1 MRESTT
7 VELSGCGSASPFKWE
22 TLCSRQ
28 GEQRSPCLGSL
39 QSIRHLIAV
48 TEGECQDPGYIMS
61 TASRHSFTRKPNL
74 ADVKAAGHDMLRLV
88 NRRILLNILSD
99 RQPISRAEIAKIS
112 GLNKATISTITGE
125 LLKDSCII
133 EEGSGRTTP
142 IGGKP
147 PTPLRLNAKRFG
159 LFGVDIRADETILAL
174 SDFNNRIVARVSF
187 ETGADPTTFLTKIGK
202 EIRKLRTKHD
212 SFIEFPGIGVSL
224 PGLVDNHSGKF
235 LLSVVLPWRDVPVVH
250 LLEKVTGLPV
260 IIDNSAR
267 CSALAEIWHGKA
279 QYAHVRNL
287 LYVSVSTGLA
297 CGVVMDGG
305 LYRGGN
311 NTAGQFGHIP
321 IDINGVECRCGQR
334 GCWDLYASDKATLK
348 RYSELRSNGGRRIST
363 MRKLLELVDAGDIAA
378 TEAVRE
384 TARYLGIG
392 ITGLING
399 LDPEVVVIG
408 GEITKVWGVIEP
420 IIVEETQRSLL
431 APRSHGVAIRPSAF
445 EVRPS
450 LKGAVTLIQNNLLSV
465 PHMG

>member
-1 MRESTT
+1 
-7 VELSGCGSASPFKWE
+7 
-22 TLCSRQ
+22 
-28 GEQRSPCLGSL
+28 
-39 QSIRHLIAV
+39 
-48 TEGECQDPGYIMS
+48 MS
-61 TASRHSFTRKPNL
+61 SASRHNFTRKPNL
-74 ADVKAAGHDMLRLV
+74 ADVTAAGHDMLRLV
-88 NRRILLNILSD
+88 NRRILLSILSD

-125 LLKDSCII
+125 LLKDACII

-174 SDFNNRIVARVSF
+174 SDFNNRIVARISF
-187 ETGADPTTFLTKIGK
+187 ETGSEAASFLNKVAR

-212 SFIEFPGIGVSL
+212 TFIEFPGIGVSL

-235 LLSVVLPWRDVPVVH
+235 LLSVVLPWLDVPVVQ
-250 LLEKVTGLPV
+250 LLEKATGLPV
-260 IIDNSAR
+260 TIDNSAR
-267 CSALAEIWHGKA
+267 CSALPEIWHGKA

-287 LYVSVSTGLA
+287 LYIGVSTGLA
-297 CGVVMDGG
+297 CGVVIDGG

-321 IDINGVECRCGQR
+321 IELNGPECRCGQR

-348 RYSELRSNGGRRIST
+348 RYSDMRGIGGKRVST
-363 MRKLLELVDAGDIAA
+363 MRKLVELVDSGDTAA

-399 LDPEVVVIG
+399 LDPEIVVIG

-420 IIVEETQRSLL
+420 IIVEETKRNLL
-431 APRSHGVAIRPSAF
+431 APRSRSIAIRPSAF

-450 LKGAVTLIQNNLLSV
+450 LKGALTLVQNSLLSV

>member
-1 MRESTT
+1 
-7 VELSGCGSASPFKWE
+7 
-22 TLCSRQ
+22 
-28 GEQRSPCLGSL
+28 
-39 QSIRHLIAV
+39 
-48 TEGECQDPGYIMS
+48 
-61 TASRHSFTRKPNL
+61 
-74 ADVKAAGHDMLRLV
+74 MLRLV

-99 RQPISRAEIAKIS
+99 KQPISRAEIAKIS

-133 EEGSGRTTP
+133 EDGLGRTTP

-147 PTPLRLNAKRFG
+147 PTPLRLNSRRFG

-174 SDFNNRIVARVSF
+174 SDFNNRLVARVSF
-187 ETGADPTTFLTKIGK
+187 ETGANPGVFLTKIGK
-202 EIRKLRTKHD
+202 EITRLRSKHD

-224 PGLVDNHSGKF
+224 PGLVDNRSGKF
-235 LLSVVLPWRDVPVVH
+235 LLSVVLPWRDVPVVQ
-250 LLEKVTGLPV
+250 LLEKATGLLV

-279 QYAHVRNL
+279 QYAHVRDL

-297 CGVVMDGG
+297 CGVVIDGG

-311 NTAGQFGHIP
+311 NTAGQFGHIA
-321 IDINGVECRCGQR
+321 IDLNGPECRCGQR
-334 GCWDLYASDKATLK
+334 GCWDIYASDKATIK
-348 RYSELRSNGGRRIST
+348 RYQTMRGGAAKRAPT
-363 MRKLLELVDAGDIAA
+363 MRKLMEFVESGDPAA
-378 TEAVRE
+378 IEAVRE

-408 GEITKVWGVIEP
+408 GEITKGWGLIEP
-420 IIVEETQRSLL
+420 IIVEETRRSLL
-431 APRSHGVAIRPSAF
+431 APRSHGVAIRRSAF

-450 LKGAVTLIQNNLLSV
+450 LKGALTLIQNNLLSM

>member
-1 MRESTT
+1 MIKA
-7 VELSGCGSASPFKWE
+7 VPL
-22 TLCSRQ
+22 RQ
-28 GEQRSPCLGSL
+28 
-39 QSIRHLIAV
+39 
-48 TEGECQDPGYIMS
+48 T
-61 TASRHSFTRKPNL
+61 FTRKPNL

-125 LLKDSCII
+125 LLRDSFVI

-147 PTPLRLNAKRFG
+147 PTPLRLNSMRFG
-159 LFGVDIRADETILAL
+159 LFGLDIRADESILAL
-174 SDFNNRIVARVSF
+174 SDFNNRLISRVSF
-187 ETGADPTTFLTKIGK
+187 ETGSDAVVFLNKVGK
-202 EIRKLRTKHD
+202 EIRKLRSKHD
-212 SFIEFPGIGVSL
+212 NFIEFPGIGVSL

-250 LLEKVTGLPV
+250 LLEKATNLPV

-279 QYAHVRNL
+279 QYAQVRDL

-297 CGVVMDGG
+297 CGMVIDGG

-321 IDINGVECRCGQR
+321 IDLNGAECRCGQR
-334 GCWDLYASDKATLK
+334 GCWDLYASDKATITRYLGLRGGGAK
-348 RYSELRSNGGRRIST
+348 RVPT
-363 MRKLLELVDAGDIAA
+363 MRKLMEWVDAGDAAA

-408 GEITKVWGVIEP
+408 GEITKGWGLIEP
-420 IIVEETQRSLL
+420 IIVEETKRSLL
-431 APRSHGVAIRPSAF
+431 APRSHGVAIRRSAF

-450 LKGAVTLIQNNLLSV
+450 LKGALTLIQNNLLSV

>member
-1 MRESTT
+1 MRYRQKSQ
-7 VELSGCGSASPFKWE
+7 VRKLRQQFAKNQ
-22 TLCSRQ
+22 TL
-28 GEQRSPCLGSL
+28 QR
-39 QSIRHLIAV
+39 RH
-48 TEGECQDPGYIMS
+48 
-61 TASRHSFTRKPNL
+61 RFTRKPNL

-88 NRRILLNILSD
+88 NRRILLSILSD

-125 LLKDSCII
+125 LLKDACII

-159 LFGVDIRADETILAL
+159 LFGVDIRADETVLAL
-174 SDFNNRIVARVSF
+174 SDFNNRIVSRVSF
-187 ETGADPTTFLTKIGK
+187 ETGSVAASFLNKIAR

-224 PGLVDNHSGKF
+224 PGLVDNQSGKF
-235 LLSVVLPWRDVPVVH
+235 LLSVVLPWRDVPVVN
-250 LLEKVTGLPV
+250 LLERATSLPV

-297 CGVVMDGG
+297 CGVVIDGG

-321 IDINGVECRCGQR
+321 IDVNGPDCRCGQR

-348 RYSELRSNGGRRIST
+348 RYADLRGASGKRVST
-363 MRKLLELVDAGDIAA
+363 MRKLVELVEAGDTAA

-408 GEITKVWGVIEP
+408 GEITKAWGVIEQ
-420 IIVEETQRSLL
+420 IIVEETKRNLL
-431 APRSHGVAIRPSAF
+431 APRSHSVAIRPSAF

-450 LKGAVTLIQNNLLSV
+450 LKGALTLIQNSLLSV

>member
-1 MRESTT
+1 M
-7 VELSGCGSASPFKWE
+7 V
-22 TLCSRQ
+22 
-28 GEQRSPCLGSL
+28 
-39 QSIRHLIAV
+39 
-48 TEGECQDPGYIMS
+48 

-88 NRRILLNILSD
+88 NRRILLSILSD

-125 LLKDSCII
+125 LLKDSCIV

-147 PTPLRLNAKRFG
+147 PTPLRLNGRRFG
-159 LFGVDIRADETILAL
+159 LFGVDIRADETVVAL
-174 SDFNNRIVARVSF
+174 CDFNNRIVGRVSF
-187 ETGADPTTFLTKIGK
+187 ETGSDPAAFLIKIGK

-224 PGLVDNHSGKF
+224 PGLVDNHTGKF
-235 LLSVVLPWRDVPVVH
+235 LVSVVLPWRDVPVVQ
-250 LLEKVTGLPV
+250 LLEKAASLPV

-297 CGVVMDGG
+297 CGMVIDGG

-321 IDINGVECRCGQR
+321 IDITGDDCRCGQR

-348 RYSELRSNGGRRIST
+348 RYLELRTTNGRRVTT
-363 MRKLLELVDAGDIAA
+363 MRKLVELVESGDAAA

-399 LDPEVVVIG
+399 MDPEIVVIG
-408 GEITKVWGVIEP
+408 GEITKLWGLIEP
-420 IIVEETQRSLL
+420 IIVEQTKRNLL
-431 APRSHGVAIRPSAF
+431 APRSHVIAIRPSAF

-450 LKGAVTLIQNNLLSV
+450 LKGALTLIQNSLLSV

>member
-1 MRESTT
+1 MS
-7 VELSGCGSASPFKWE
+7 SA
-22 TLCSRQ
+22 T
-28 GEQRSPCLGSL
+28 
-39 QSIRHLIAV
+39 RHN
-48 TEGECQDPGYIMS
+48 
-61 TASRHSFTRKPNL
+61 FTRKPNL
-74 ADVKAAGHDMLRLV
+74 ADVTAAGHDMLRLV
-88 NRRILLNILSD
+88 NRRILLSILSD

-112 GLNKATISTITGE
+112 GLKKATISTITGE
-125 LLKDSCII
+125 LLKDACII

-174 SDFNNRIVARVSF
+174 SDFNNRIVSRVSF
-187 ETGADPTTFLTKIGK
+187 ETGSVATSFLSKVGK
-202 EIRKLRTKHD
+202 EIRKLQLQHD

-224 PGLVDNHSGKF
+224 PGLVDNQSGKF
-235 LLSVVLPWRDVPVVH
+235 LLSVVLPWRDVPVVN
-250 LLEKVTGLPV
+250 LLEKATNLPV

-297 CGVVMDGG
+297 CGVVIDGG

-321 IDINGVECRCGQR
+321 IDLSGPECRCGQR

-348 RYSELRSNGGRRIST
+348 RYADLRGPGGKRVTT
-363 MRKLLELVDAGDIAA
+363 MRKLVELVESGDAAA

-399 LDPEVVVIG
+399 LDPEIVVIG
-408 GEITKVWGVIEP
+408 GEITKIWGVIER
-420 IIVEETQRSLL
+420 IIVEETKRNLL
-431 APRSHGVAIRPSAF
+431 APRSHNIAIRPSAF

-450 LKGAVTLIQNNLLSV
+450 LKGALTLIQNSLLSV

>member
-1 MRESTT
+1 M
-7 VELSGCGSASPFKWE
+7 V
-22 TLCSRQ
+22 SR
-28 GEQRSPCLGSL
+28 P
-39 QSIRHLIAV
+39 RHHF
-48 TEGECQDPGYIMS
+48 S
-61 TASRHSFTRKPNL
+61 RKPNL
-74 ADVKAAGHDMLRLV
+74 ADVTAAGHDMLRLV
-88 NRRILLNILSD
+88 NRRILLSILSD

-174 SDFNNRIVARVSF
+174 SDFNNRIVARISF
-187 ETGADPTTFLTKIGK
+187 ETGSAASPFLNKIGK
-202 EIRKLRTKHD
+202 EIRKIRAKND

-235 LLSVVLPWRDVPVVH
+235 LLSVVLPWRDVPVVD
-250 LLEKVTGLPV
+250 LLEKATGLPV

-287 LYVSVSTGLA
+287 LYVSVSSGLA
-297 CGVVMDGG
+297 CGVVIDGG
-305 LYRGGN
+305 LYRGGT

-321 IDINGVECRCGQR
+321 IDINGTDCRCGQR

-348 RYSELRSNGGRRIST
+348 RYAELRGTNGKRIST
-363 MRKLLELVDAGDIAA
+363 MRKLIELVEAGDPAA
-378 TEAVRE
+378 TEAIRE

-420 IIVEETQRSLL
+420 IIVQETKRNLL
-431 APRSHGVAIRPSAF
+431 APRSSSVAIRPSAF

-450 LKGAVTLIQNNLLSV
+450 LKGALTLIQNSLLSV

>member
-1 MRESTT
+1 
-7 VELSGCGSASPFKWE
+7 
-22 TLCSRQ
+22 
-28 GEQRSPCLGSL
+28 
-39 QSIRHLIAV
+39 
-48 TEGECQDPGYIMS
+48 MS
-61 TASRHSFTRKPNL
+61 SASRHNFTRKPNL
-74 ADVKAAGHDMLRLV
+74 ADVTAAGHDMLRLV
-88 NRRILLNILSD
+88 NRRILLSILSD

-159 LFGVDIRADETILAL
+159 LFGVDIRADETVLAL
-174 SDFNNRIVARVSF
+174 CDFNNRIVARVSF
-187 ETGADPTTFLTKIGK
+187 ETGSVASSFLTKVGK
-202 EIRKLRTKHD
+202 EIRKLRIKHD

-224 PGLVDNHSGKF
+224 PGLVDNQSGKF
-235 LLSVVLPWRDVPVVH
+235 LLSVVLPWRDVPVVNF
-250 LLEKVTGLPV
+250 LEKATNLPV

-287 LYVSVSTGLA
+287 LYVGVSTGLA
-297 CGVVMDGG
+297 CGVVIDGG

-321 IDINGVECRCGQR
+321 IDLNGPDCRCGQR

-348 RYSELRSNGGRRIST
+348 RYGDLRGTNGKRVST
-363 MRKLLELVDAGDIAA
+363 MRKLVELVEGGDAAA
-378 TEAVRE
+378 TEAIRE

-408 GEITKVWGVIEP
+408 GEITKAWGVIEP
-420 IIVEETQRSLL
+420 IIVEETKRNLL
-431 APRSHGVAIRPSAF
+431 APRSHSVAIRPSAF

-450 LKGAVTLIQNNLLSV
+450 LKGALTLIQNSLLSV

>member
-1 MRESTT
+1 MM
-7 VELSGCGSASPFKWE
+7 V
-22 TLCSRQ
+22 SR
-28 GEQRSPCLGSL
+28 P
-39 QSIRHLIAV
+39 
-48 TEGECQDPGYIMS
+48 
-61 TASRHSFTRKPNL
+61 RHSFTRKPNL

-147 PTPLRLNAKRFG
+147 PTPLRLNSKRFG

-174 SDFNNRIVARVSF
+174 SDFNNRIVARVSY
-187 ETGADPTTFLTKIGK
+187 ETGSEATTFLNKIGK

-250 LLEKVTGLPV
+250 LLEKATGLPV

-287 LYVSVSTGLA
+287 LYVGVSTGLA
-297 CGVVMDGG
+297 CGIVIDGG

-321 IDINGVECRCGQR
+321 FDVNGNECRCGQR

-348 RYSELRSNGGRRIST
+348 RYTELRRTNGKRITT
-363 MRKLLELVDAGDIAA
+363 MRKLVELVDAGDQAA
-378 TEAVRE
+378 TDAVRE

-408 GEITKVWGVIEP
+408 GEITKVWGLIEP
-420 IIVEETQRSLL
+420 IIVEETNRNLL
-431 APRSHGVAIRPSAF
+431 APRSHSVAIRPSAF

-450 LKGAVTLIQNNLLSV
+450 LKGALTLIQNSLLSV

>member
-1 MRESTT
+1 M
-7 VELSGCGSASPFKWE
+7 SA
-22 TLCSRQ
+22 
-28 GEQRSPCLGSL
+28 
-39 QSIRHLIAV
+39 
-48 TEGECQDPGYIMS
+48 
-61 TASRHSFTRKPNL
+61 ASRHSFTRKPNL

-112 GLNKATISTITGE
+112 GLNKATISTITSE
-125 LLKDSCII
+125 LLRDSCIV

-187 ETGADPTTFLTKIGK
+187 ETGADPTSFLTKIGK
-202 EIRKLRTKHD
+202 EIRKLRTKHN

-224 PGLVDNHSGKF
+224 PGLVDNNSGKF
-235 LLSVVLPWRDVPVVH
+235 LLSVVLPWRDVPVVR

-311 NTAGQFGHIP
+311 NTAGQFGHVS
-321 IDINGVECRCGQR
+321 IDINGAECRCGQR

-348 RYSELRSNGGRRIST
+348 RYQELRGSSGRRITT
-363 MRKLLELVDAGDIAA
+363 MRKLTELVDAGDVAA
-378 TEAVRE
+378 TDAVRE

-420 IIVEETQRSLL
+420 IIVEETKRSLL
-431 APRSHGVAIRPSAF
+431 APRTHGVAIRPSAF

>member
-1 MRESTT
+1 
-7 VELSGCGSASPFKWE
+7 
-22 TLCSRQ
+22 
-28 GEQRSPCLGSL
+28 
-39 QSIRHLIAV
+39 
-48 TEGECQDPGYIMS
+48 MS
-61 TASRHSFTRKPNL
+61 SASRHNFTRKPNL
-74 ADVKAAGHDMLRLV
+74 ADVTAAGHDMLRLV
-88 NRRILLNILSD
+88 NRRILLSILSD

-125 LLKDSCII
+125 LLKDACII

-159 LFGVDIRADETILAL
+159 LFGIDIRADETILAL
-174 SDFNNRIVARVSF
+174 CDFNNRIVARVSF
-187 ETGADPTTFLTKIGK
+187 ETGSVASSFLSKLGK
-202 EIRKLRTKHD
+202 EVRKLRMKHD

-224 PGLVDNHSGKF
+224 PGLVDNQSGKF
-235 LLSVVLPWRDVPVVH
+235 LLSVVLPWRDVPVVN
-250 LLEKVTGLPV
+250 LLEKATGLPV

-279 QYAHVRNL
+279 QYAHVRDL
-287 LYVSVSTGLA
+287 LYVGVSTGLA
-297 CGVVMDGG
+297 CGVVIDGG

-321 IDINGVECRCGQR
+321 IDMNGPDCRCGQR

-348 RYSELRSNGGRRIST
+348 RYADLRGASGKRIST
-363 MRKLLELVDAGDIAA
+363 MRKLVELVDGGDAAA

-408 GEITKVWGVIEP
+408 GEITKVWGLIEP
-420 IIVEETQRSLL
+420 IIVEETKRNLL
-431 APRSHGVAIRPSAF
+431 APRAHRVAIRPSAF

-450 LKGAVTLIQNNLLSV
+450 LKGALTLIQNSLLSV